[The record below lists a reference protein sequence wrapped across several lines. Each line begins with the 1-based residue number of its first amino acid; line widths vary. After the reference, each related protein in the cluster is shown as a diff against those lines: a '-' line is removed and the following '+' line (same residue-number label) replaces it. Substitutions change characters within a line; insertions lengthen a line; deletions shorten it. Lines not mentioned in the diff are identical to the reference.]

1 MKTSMKKTFGDP
13 TKLTKD
19 TFTARGRKAAL
30 REDPPVTY
38 VPPKKATKIKK

>member
-1 MKTSMKKTFGDP
+1 MKKPMKKTFGDP

-19 TFTARGRKAAL
+19 TFTARGRTAAL
-30 REDPPVTY
+30 REDPPATY